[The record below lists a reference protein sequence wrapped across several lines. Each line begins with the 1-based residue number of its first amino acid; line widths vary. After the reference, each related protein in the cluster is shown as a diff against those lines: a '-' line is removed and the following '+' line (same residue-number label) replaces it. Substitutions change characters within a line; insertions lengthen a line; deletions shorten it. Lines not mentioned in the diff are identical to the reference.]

1 MTAHALYVSAA
12 YGIAALTLA
21 GLIGWIIL
29 DHRARRRELAKLEAG
44 GMRRRSDRRETL

>member
-21 GLIGWIIL
+21 GLITWIIL
-29 DHRARRRELAKLEAG
+29 DHRARRRELAELEAG
-44 GMRRRSDRRETL
+44 GMRRRSDRREAL